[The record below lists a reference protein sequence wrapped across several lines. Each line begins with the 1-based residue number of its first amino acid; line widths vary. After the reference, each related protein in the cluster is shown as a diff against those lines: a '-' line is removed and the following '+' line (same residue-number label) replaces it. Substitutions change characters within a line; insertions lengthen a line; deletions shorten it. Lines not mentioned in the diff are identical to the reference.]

1 MYRSIYQTKNGKW
14 RVEIGFDKNTRPTK
28 ICEIEAAAKRWA
40 KKKERDL
47 ILNDATQKAIK
58 NKIVITLREALG
70 RYSEEVSRFKATGK
84 KQIQRIRYYQDNL
97 PNTDWPLSA
106 YKGEFL
112 KQWESAVTQR
122 TIKPLKA
129 STILRDYSTLSAFF
143 NWCRKDKGWIEINP
157 VENIRK
163 PQKPAH
169 RERRTEVEELQAIL
183 TALKYK
189 PGTVP
194 VTKMQEVG
202 LIWLI
207 AMATGMRSEEIVN
220 RLPEHVFLSKRY
232 VQLDKTKNGMA
243 RKVPLDDFAL
253 QLWSL
258 ALKLNRKGSPKVF
271 TVSDSSRDALFRK
284 GRKKAG
290 LENADLT
297 FHDSRHEV
305 ASLMAKRIKNAL
317 ALCKVFGWKDP
328 KQALTYYNPT
338 NDEIL
343 EELNQTNGLSRL
355 LA

>member
-1 MYRSIYQTKNGKW
+1 M
-14 RVEIGFDKNTRPTK
+14 
-28 ICEIEAAAKRWA
+28 
-40 KKKERDL
+40 
-47 ILNDATQKAIK
+47 
-58 NKIVITLREALG
+58 
-70 RYSEEVSRFKATGK
+70 
-84 KQIQRIRYYQDNL
+84 

-163 PQKPAH
+163 PKKPAH

-183 TALKYK
+183 TALNYK

-207 AMATGMRSEEIVN
+207 AMATGMRSGEIVN
-220 RLPEHVFLSKRY
+220 RLPEHVFLNKRY

-258 ALKLNRKGSPKVF
+258 ALKINRKGSPKVF
-271 TVSDSSRDALFRK
+271 TISDSSRDALFRK
-284 GRKKAG
+284 ARKKAG
-290 LENADLT
+290 LESANLT
-297 FHDSRHEV
+297 FHDSRHEA

-317 ALCKVFGWKDP
+317 TLCKIFGWKDL

-343 EELNQTNGLSRL
+343 EELNTSAGLSSL
-355 LA
+355 LN